1 VRDRTKANHFSK
13 SLLHSR
19 QIWFFCRSDS
29 RRSLEAN
36 GTFVLYLNGFAATN
50 SVPSRRS
57 IFASNFREV
66 GTDDLE
72 PVDGY
77 AALDSDIYFENLVA
91 AKHSR
96 LEVRL
101 LPAYEEIL
109 ALGREVLTEVRSEL
123 GEGRT

>member
-1 VRDRTKANHFSK
+1 
-13 SLLHSR
+13 
-19 QIWFFCRSDS
+19 
-29 RRSLEAN
+29 
-36 GTFVLYLNGFAATN
+36 VLYLNGFAATN